1 MVTSDTSQSPGAE
14 ARSCTG
20 PLGGYGAAPEDTSP
34 PLPLQDPTRG
44 AETMRRRRLSE
55 AAGPHLLHRSIEP
68 PISEFES
75 WFPSHYGYLTLEKEP
90 ILSLSFFIC
99 STQQGIRNHFLPVQ
113 LTLRC
118 PESRT
123 VLRSKRI
130 PKDICLMESQPLQ
143 LLLTPALTPRKLTLQ
158 KWSQPAS
165 WKNPRDDWSCSRP
178 IFETHNW
185 KLGLLSRTQRFLK
198 SEGT

>member
-1 MVTSDTSQSPGAE
+1 MAGW
-14 ARSCTG
+14 
-20 PLGGYGAAPEDTSP
+20 
-34 PLPLQDPTRG
+34 
-44 AETMRRRRLSE
+44 RRRGRSAQENCSLRPRERPLWVASVRIC
-55 AAGPHLLHRSIEP
+55 ALWSIEP

>member
-55 AAGPHLLHRSIEP
+55 AAGPHLLHRVSAP
-68 PISEFES
+68 PS
-75 WFPSHYGYLTLEKEP
+75 LTLAGWQAGEGE
-90 ILSLSFFIC
+90 
-99 STQQGIRNHFLPVQ
+99 G
-113 LTLRC
+113 
-118 PESRT
+118 E
-123 VLRSKRI
+123 
-130 PKDICLMESQPLQ
+130 
-143 LLLTPALTPRKLTLQ
+143 
-158 KWSQPAS
+158 WSQPAS